1 LDGFGR
7 LSAESRQAR
16 FLIRKDEL
24 TDAEVRY
31 FTDVDHHDHE
41 AIVALSAADGRGV
54 GVARFVRAVDDDQA
68 AEVAVTVVDDWQ
80 RRGLGAVLLRQL
92 LERALQEGIR
102 RFTAL
107 IDDSNTAMRGLL
119 RSLGVQSHVLD
130 REFGATSTRS
140 GLMKGLNGPPSPN
153 HVQQRVRRP
162 ATSGS
167 QARAADGAIFGRT
180 GRKAS
185 SCPRDLESGP
195 RSATSIRTLP
205 TTPRSTAAWAAP
217 SPSGSGAVK
226 SGVATDVDGAVQ
238 QRVMT
243 L

>member
-1 LDGFGR
+1 MTTYASPRPRSTLKLSNIGSARFLAHPARRGRTLARELVLRDGSTVLLRQIGVADGPLLLDGFGR

-41 AIVALSAADGRGV
+41 AIVALSAGDGRGV

-107 IDDSNTAMRGLL
+107 IDDSNTAMLGLL
-119 RSLGVQSHVLD
+119 RSLGVQPHVLD
-130 REFGATSTRS
+130 REFGATEYSIRIDEAPERSTFAQ
-140 GLMKGLNGPPSPN
+140 P
-153 HVQQRVRRP
+153 HVQQRGRRP

-167 QARAADGAIFGRT
+167 QARAADGA
-180 GRKAS
+180 
-185 SCPRDLESGP
+185 
-195 RSATSIRTLP
+195 
-205 TTPRSTAAWAAP
+205 
-217 SPSGSGAVK
+217 
-226 SGVATDVDGAVQ
+226 
-238 QRVMT
+238 
-243 L
+243 

>member
-1 LDGFGR
+1 MTTYASPRPRSTLKLGGIGSAPFAHPARRVRTPPLPLVLPDGSTVLLRQIGDTDGPLLLDGFAR

-24 TDAEVRY
+24 TEAEVRY

-68 AEVAVTVVDDWQ
+68 AEVAITVVDDWQ

-107 IDDSNTAMRGLL
+107 IDDSNTAMLGLL
-119 RSLGVQSHVLD
+119 RSLGAQPRVID
-130 REFGATSTRS
+130 REFGATEYSIRIDGAHEQS
-140 GLMKGLNGPPSPN
+140 GVSRPHIQPP
-153 HVQQRVRRP
+153 VRR
-162 ATSGS
+162 AH
-167 QARAADGAIFGRT
+167 R
-180 GRKAS
+180 
-185 SCPRDLESGP
+185 
-195 RSATSIRTLP
+195 
-205 TTPRSTAAWAAP
+205 
-217 SPSGSGAVK
+217 
-226 SGVATDVDGAVQ
+226 
-238 QRVMT
+238 
-243 L
+243 

>member
-107 IDDSNTAMRGLL
+107 IDDSNTAM
-119 RSLGVQSHVLD
+119 LGCYAAWGFNHASSI
-130 REFGATSTRS
+130 ASSAPPSTRS
-140 GLMKGLNGPPSPN
+140 GLMKRPNGPPSPSRTSSN
-153 HVQQRVRRP
+153 GYVVRRR
-162 ATSGS
+162 AV
-167 QARAADGAIFGRT
+167 ARPGPLT
-180 GRKAS
+180 GR
-185 SCPRDLESGP
+185 DLRP
-195 RSATSIRTLP
+195 TRTEGIFL
-205 TTPRSTAAWAAP
+205 AA
-217 SPSGSGAVK
+217 
-226 SGVATDVDGAVQ
+226 
-238 QRVMT
+238 
-243 L
+243 

>member
-1 LDGFGR
+1 MTTYASPRPRSTLKLGNIGSARFTAHPAHRARTPARQLVLRDGSAVLLRQIGVTDGPLLLDGFAR

-24 TDAEVRY
+24 TEAEVHY

-41 AIVALSAADGRGV
+41 AIVALSAADGCGV

-107 IDDSNTAMRGLL
+107 IDDSNTAMLGLL
-119 RSLGVQSHVLD
+119 RSLGVQPRVID
-130 REFGATSTRS
+130 REFGATEYSVRIDEAHERS
-140 GLMKGLNGPPSPN
+140 ILARPHIERPA
-153 HVQQRVRRP
+153 RRR

-167 QARAADGAIFGRT
+167 NPGAAGGA
-180 GRKAS
+180 
-185 SCPRDLESGP
+185 
-195 RSATSIRTLP
+195 
-205 TTPRSTAAWAAP
+205 
-217 SPSGSGAVK
+217 
-226 SGVATDVDGAVQ
+226 
-238 QRVMT
+238 
-243 L
+243 

>member
-1 LDGFGR
+1 MTTYASPRPRSTLKWGNIGSARLIARPARRGRTLVRELVLRDGSTVLLRQIGAADGPLLLDGFGR

-107 IDDSNTAMRGLL
+107 IDDSNTAMLGLL
-119 RSLGVQSHVLD
+119 RSLGVQPRVLD
-130 REFGATSTRS
+130 REFGATEYSIRIDEAPERSTFAQ
-140 GLMKGLNGPPSPN
+140 P

-162 ATSGS
+162 ATSGG
-167 QARAADGAIFGRT
+167 QTRAADGA
-180 GRKAS
+180 
-185 SCPRDLESGP
+185 
-195 RSATSIRTLP
+195 
-205 TTPRSTAAWAAP
+205 
-217 SPSGSGAVK
+217 
-226 SGVATDVDGAVQ
+226 
-238 QRVMT
+238 
-243 L
+243 